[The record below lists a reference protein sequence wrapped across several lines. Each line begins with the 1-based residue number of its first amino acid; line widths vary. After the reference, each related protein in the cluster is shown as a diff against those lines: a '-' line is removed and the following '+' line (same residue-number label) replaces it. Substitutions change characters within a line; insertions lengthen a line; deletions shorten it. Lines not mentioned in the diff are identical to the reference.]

1 MIAQLFGVIVIGCL
15 AQLFI
20 WYRPKWKNAAL
31 LVIVGLVVMS
41 AVPYMD
47 ATSDMSFFPDRSFA
61 GKAGTD
67 DLYRY
72 PVPDEN
78 KVLECYEYL

>member
-1 MIAQLFGVIVIGCL
+1 
-15 AQLFI
+15 
-20 WYRPKWKNAAL
+20 
-31 LVIVGLVVMS
+31 MS